1 VRPSPPSPVLC
12 GMSSRRAFVA
22 GLALALD
29 WLLGDLPNPFHPVAW
44 MGQAIG
50 SAERVAPR
58 CGRLGPLSWGLLIA
72 AGGASLVAGLGV
84 RLERRFSRLPDPA
97 RLLIE
102 AGLLKTTLSL
112 RGLTGAAGEVRV
124 ALATGDLPEARRLL
138 SWHLVSRATDDLDE
152 AQVAAATIESVAENA
167 SDGVIAPL
175 LYYAIGGLPAALAYR
190 FLNTADS
197 MLGYR
202 GERYEWL
209 GKGPARLDDVA
220 NFLPARLTAGLLVL
234 AAMLGG
240 GDARRAWHILWRDGT
255 RTESPNAGRPMAAMA
270 GALGVELEKA
280 GHYRLGANLP
290 QPASEDIVRAVRLA
304 RLATIFAAALFARW
318 EWVKVANG
326 NLLS

>member
-1 VRPSPPSPVLC
+1 
-12 GMSSRRAFVA
+12 MSSRRALVA

-29 WLLGDLPNPFHPVAW
+29 LLLGDPPTPFHPVAW
-44 MGQAIG
+44 MGRAIG

-84 RLERRFSRLPDPA
+84 RLERRLSRLPGPA

-112 RGLTGAAGEVRV
+112 RGLTGAAGEVYA

-138 SWHLVSRATDDLDE
+138 RWHLVSRATGDLDE

-240 GDARRAWHILWRDGT
+240 GNVRRAWHILRHDGGCT
-255 RTESPNAGRPMAAMA
+255 DSPNAGRPMAAMA
-270 GALGVELEKA
+270 GALGVELEKV
-280 GHYRLGANLP
+280 GHYRLGAGLP
-290 QPASEDIVRAVRLA
+290 QPAPADVARAVTLMHR
-304 RLATIFAAALFARW
+304 ATIMAMGLLFA
-318 EWVKVANG
+318 
-326 NLLS
+326 LTT